1 MEFVHKLQELDI
13 QEFSKKITTS
23 KGVKIKGERLTFGY
37 VHKARGTGS
46 QPHRHPEVEQ
56 YNFVL
61 KGQLKPWVDGEER
74 VIGPGESVHIPA
86 NTLHSIVAVGDED
99 CIFLMVKDTSA
110 NPKQGTSGVPDDPNA
125 SAPRKESEQLES
137 IDKGADSK
145 YFHKFS
151 ESEAKLLNPKMTT
164 TKGSR
169 INGDRIT
176 IGLMSHAL
184 GTGAQPHRHPDV
196 EQFMY
201 TISGK
206 CEVNVE
212 GEEKVVGPGDL
223 WHVRP
228 NALHGNVVVGDEDW
242 VFVVAKDVG
251 VVPGR
256 SIFGVP
262 DDPTVTKPRY
272 AEGYDP
278 DDKK

>member
-1 MEFVHKLQELDI
+1 MQFVHKLQELEV

-23 KGVKIKGERLTFGY
+23 KGVKIIGERLTVGY

-46 QPHRHPEVEQ
+46 QPHRHPKVEQ

-99 CIFLMVKDTSA
+99 CIFFMVKDTSA
-110 NPKQGTSGVPDDPNA
+110 DPEQGTSGVPDDPNV
-125 SAPRKESEQLES
+125 SAPRKESEQLDGV
-137 IDKGADSK
+137 DKGEDSK
-145 YFHKFS
+145 YFHNFNAT
-151 ESEAKLLNPKMTT
+151 EAKLMNPKMTT
-164 TKGSR
+164 AKGSR
-169 INGDRIT
+169 INGERIT
-176 IGLMSHAL
+176 IGLMSHAV
-184 GTGAQPHRHPDV
+184 GTGAQLHRHPDV

-201 TISGK
+201 TISGQ
-206 CEVNVE
+206 CEVMVE
-212 GEEKVVGPGDL
+212 GEEKTVGPGDL
-223 WHVRP
+223 WHVPP
-228 NALHGNVVVGDEDW
+228 NASHGNVVVGDDDW

-251 VVPGR
+251 SDPNK

-262 DDPTVTKPRY
+262 EDPTLTKPRY

-278 DDKK
+278 EHNK